1 MARFEDLSTARLTI
15 PPAPAGTGSSV
26 ATLSLTPASVG
37 AATVAAQSFTVP
49 GVALGDTVMV
59 VGTPIT
65 NAVGALDAA
74 VTAADTVA
82 VRFVNPTVGA
92 LTPTAGVYRLLILK
106 AS

>member
-1 MARFEDLSTARLTI
+1 
-15 PPAPAGTGSSV
+15 
-26 ATLSLTPASVG
+26 
-37 AATVAAQSFTVP
+37 
-49 GVALGDTVMV
+49 MV

-82 VRFVNPTVGA
+82 VRFVNPTAGA